1 VVWEGKLVGWATCTV
16 HDGSGWVLDWTGLG
30 CMYSGM
36 MGSKVGVSLPGF
48 EPAPAW
54 ASKEGRKSVKK
65 KEIQTGMVQI
75 KEHLNASLFSSS
87 PDLMARNLVPSQSV
101 HAHP

>member
-1 VVWEGKLVGWATCTV
+1 MWWGFWTGVVWEGKLVGWATCTV

-54 ASKEGRKSVKK
+54 ASKEGRESVKK
-65 KEIQTGMVQI
+65 RNPNRNGPDKGAPECVAIFF
-75 KEHLNASLFSSS
+75 FSR
-87 PDLMARNLVPSQSV
+87 PDGTQLGP
-101 HAHP
+101 